1 MTNELLRT
9 GGLTEQLPGISLET
23 DQEAV
28 VRFTCR
34 NSSSVWGFSL
44 TADRLLRGVSLL
56 GVENLQHFT
65 LCDVT
70 SSGLTGNT
78 AHSSNNQECVMD
90 SDQQE
95 QEEGR
100 KGTNEAENKTR
111 EEPEIKISR
120 RTEEELE
127 MENKKGK
134 PRVYK
139 YTMKLKFHTKIFG
152 TFKQTIVFDFG
163 KRPFLSKVTKD
174 NATFTGKLNI
184 SAPVDGDRG
193 RGAVLG
199 DSGRPVGPRVDP
211 LHLGC
216 LGRDQLR
223 PGAVPARPASSRGG
237 RGRTAR

>member
-1 MTNELLRT
+1 MTNECGAILLLRT

-65 LCDVT
+65 LCEVT
-70 SSGLTGNT
+70 SSGLAGNT
-78 AHSSNNQECVMD
+78 AHSSNNQECLID
-90 SDQQE
+90 SGQPE
-95 QEEGR
+95 QVEAG
-100 KGTNEAENKTR
+100 KNTNDTENKTR
-111 EEPEIKISR
+111 EESELKSSR
-120 RTEEELE
+120 RTEKERE
-127 MENKKGK
+127 METKKDK

-163 KRPFLSKVTKD
+163 ERPFLSKVT
-174 NATFTGKLNI
+174 
-184 SAPVDGDRG
+184 
-193 RGAVLG
+193 
-199 DSGRPVGPRVDP
+199 
-211 LHLGC
+211 
-216 LGRDQLR
+216 RDKAILQR
-223 PGAVPARPASSRGG
+223 K
-237 RGRTAR
+237 